1 MKKPVRKEIEN
12 SNVVA
17 FERTFRGIKVTVS
30 TTERVSSQICH
41 VLDDQTMNSWLLKFY
56 VSLQNFNLVK
66 KKCVEEILFIF
77 YKY

>member
-41 VLDDQTMNSWLLKFY
+41 VLDDQTMNSLCVSSKF
-56 VSLQNFNLVK
+56 QPCK
-66 KKCVEEILFIF
+66 KKVCRGNSFHIL
-77 YKY
+77 